1 MSNNKRQAFDP
12 DPEELIDAIHRLN
25 GNSAAIAK
33 SFNVPRST
41 LQYWFEV
48 HPDMQAELHA
58 AREEM
63 LDMAESSLYRRVLAG
78 DSWAVC
84 FFLKTQGR
92 KRGYIERGETFNL
105 NVNLEKLTIEQLER
119 LAAGEHPSLVLGTST
134 AETRT
139 TEESAGRTAADPL
152 TIEGTS
158 SFSAEEEA
166 GD

>member
-1 MSNNKRQAFDP
+1 
-12 DPEELIDAIHRLN
+12 
-25 GNSAAIAK
+25 
-33 SFNVPRST
+33 
-41 LQYWFEV
+41 
-48 HPDMQAELHA
+48 
-58 AREEM
+58 M

-78 DSWAVC
+78 DSCAVC

-119 LAAGEHPSLVLGTST
+119 IAAGEHPSLVLGAAS
-134 AETRT
+134 ETK
-139 TEESAGRTAADPL
+139 SGAAAGAAADPL

>member
-1 MSNNKRQAFDP
+1 MAEKIEVDRDQ
-12 DPEELIDAIHRLN
+12 LIEAIQRLN
-25 GNSAAIAK
+25 GNIAAVAK
-33 SFNVPRST
+33 SLGVSRFMLARRIEEDYE
-41 LQYWFEV
+41 LREIV
-48 HPDMQAELHA
+48 HTT
-58 AREEM
+58 REEM

-119 LAAGEHPSLVLGTST
+119 IAAGEHPSLVLGAAS
-134 AETRT
+134 ETK
-139 TEESAGRTAADPL
+139 SGAAAGAAADPL